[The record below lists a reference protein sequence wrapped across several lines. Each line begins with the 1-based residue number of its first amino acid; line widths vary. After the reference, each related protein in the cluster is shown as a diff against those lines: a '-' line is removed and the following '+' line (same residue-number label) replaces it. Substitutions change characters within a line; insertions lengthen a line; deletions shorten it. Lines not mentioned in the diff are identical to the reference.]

1 MPSRTVLSTSCS
13 GLIASSTGI
22 FKAGSVRS
30 DPDGSLPRPAKLFEP
45 EPFSHHRL
53 PVPPKV
59 AAADADNA
67 ATEFIE
73 FERNSAGMPGEM
85 S

>member
-13 GLIASSTGI
+13 GAMASATGI

-30 DPDGSLPRPAKLFEP
+30 DPDGSLPRPAKLFDLNR
-45 EPFSHHRL
+45 SHHRL

-67 ATEFIE
+67 ATEFIK